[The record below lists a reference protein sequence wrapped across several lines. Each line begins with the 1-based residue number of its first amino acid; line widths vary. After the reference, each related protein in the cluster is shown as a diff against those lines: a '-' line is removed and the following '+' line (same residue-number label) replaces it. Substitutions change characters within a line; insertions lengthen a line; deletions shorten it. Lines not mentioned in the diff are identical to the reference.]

1 MDKKLAT
8 LNSTQVI
15 KISNIQYNRKIK
27 DYNKVDINVLLNRVK
42 LQKIEIKKRNTIFVI
57 CTLVGLSLSAYLI
70 FN

>member
-1 MDKKLAT
+1 MDKKLTT
-8 LNSTQVI
+8 LNNTQVI
-15 KISNIQYNRKIK
+15 KISNIKYNRKIA

-42 LQKIEIKKRNTIFVI
+42 AQKIETKKRNIIFVI